1 MERDKI
7 RGVQSRTQTKKEV
20 HLSDQ
25 THLTMKDVDGV
36 ETVEQL
42 EALMAERGIKQLS
55 PNAELRL
62 RRKGVL
68 KEPVAT
74 E

>member
-1 MERDKI
+1 M
-7 RGVQSRTQTKKEV
+7 
-20 HLSDQ
+20 SDQ